1 MHLHDDVSLEDLE
14 RRPQTVRL
22 FCLLHADGVDITIA
36 RKVVFKAMKLSESQ
50 VTHNAA
56 NVKTARDFV
65 KQLTNSDD
73 RKKGRNSRA
82 SGKRYYPNHF
92 KRTSLPSDSTPAF
105 LSALKDLTAR
115 DSRVDAARAR
125 LSEAEKTLAARK
137 AATQALLSVLPTP
150 EELDAERYH

>member
-1 MHLHDDVSLEDLE
+1 M
-14 RRPQTVRL
+14 RL

>member
-1 MHLHDDVSLEDLE
+1 MAPLELKEIIQESDATGSPYLINLYAKTFCLQHKHVFAHMHLHDSVSLEDLK

-36 RKVVFKAMKLSESQ
+36 RKAVLKAMKLSESQ

-82 SGKRYYPNHF
+82 
-92 KRTSLPSDSTPAF
+92 
-105 LSALKDLTAR
+105 
-115 DSRVDAARAR
+115 
-125 LSEAEKTLAARK
+125 
-137 AATQALLSVLPTP
+137 
-150 EELDAERYH
+150 